1 MAEEIWC
8 PAFGEW
14 ESRRAGEVQVR
25 TCDGGYSILT
35 CNYDGQWEG
44 DPNACCRPLL
54 DQAIPSRHGSLS
66 GGRAVALHGAR
77 RHAQRLLPRGLHRLL
92 AAVLQRGRRVGR
104 SQSRELQYASRAS
117 PPF

>member
-44 DPNACCRPLL
+44 DPDACCRP
-54 DQAIPSRHGSLS
+54 
-66 GGRAVALHGAR
+66 
-77 RHAQRLLPRGLHRLL
+77 
-92 AAVLQRGRRVGR
+92 
-104 SQSRELQYASRAS
+104 
-117 PPF
+117 